1 MILKSSAPLGLYLH
15 IPFCRSKCPYCDF
28 FSQRGDEKGFD
39 EYTELLC
46 KRISDYGDRL
56 GRSADTVYFGGGT
69 PSLLGAER
77 LCRILSAAVQS
88 FSVGSAEVTLEVN
101 PGKPGI
107 DFAALRKGGF
117 NRVSIGL
124 QSANDNELRLLGRL
138 HNAKDAAHCI
148 RQAKASGF
156 DNISLDL
163 MIATPAQ
170 TRDSLRRSVNFC
182 AEQDCTHISAYI
194 LKIEPG
200 TYYYR
205 KRDSLILPDEDEQA
219 EMYLFVSEL
228 LEQYGYEQYEI
239 SNFAKSGYE
248 SRHNLKY
255 WHDEEYLGLGP
266 SAHSFVDGRRWYF
279 DRSFQGFA
287 SDVTVDDG
295 EGGSIEE
302 YIMLGLRLRDGIS
315 FRLFGERFGQ
325 GLPEKYIRKARSFEK
340 AGYTE
345 VTDEYMRL
353 TQKGFLLS
361 NALIGE
367 ILL

>member
-239 SNFAKSGYE
+239 
-248 SRHNLKY
+248 
-255 WHDEEYLGLGP
+255 
-266 SAHSFVDGRRWYF
+266 
-279 DRSFQGFA
+279 
-287 SDVTVDDG
+287 
-295 EGGSIEE
+295 
-302 YIMLGLRLRDGIS
+302 
-315 FRLFGERFGQ
+315 
-325 GLPEKYIRKARSFEK
+325 
-340 AGYTE
+340 
-345 VTDEYMRL
+345 
-353 TQKGFLLS
+353 
-361 NALIGE
+361 
-367 ILL
+367 